1 MIALLSSREFQRR
14 GTIALGVAW
23 LVGMAGLVLAA
34 CLTGCGP
41 SALAIHAGA
50 ADIAGV
56 AINATGD
63 ELVAARGRALH
74 DAVDEA
80 PSREVAESGVEVVVA
95 RYLPA
100 LEAYDAL
107 RLTHDAYVDALVL
120 AAAGA
125 PADLGR
131 WAQLASRLV
140 QAWGAWASA
149 GAALGVD
156 VAGPPAALVGVAA
169 AAGGAL

>member
-1 MIALLSSREFQRR
+1 MIALLASREFQRR
-14 GTIALGVAW
+14 GVIALCIAW
-23 LVGMAGLVLAA
+23 LVSLAGLVLAA

-50 ADIAGV
+50 ADVAGV

-63 ELVAARGRALH
+63 ELVAARGRALRE
-74 DAVDEA
+74 AVDDA
-80 PSREVAESGVEVVVA
+80 PSREVAESGVQVVVA

-125 PADLGR
+125 PEDIGR

-140 QAWGAWASA
+140 RAWSAWAAA
-149 GAALGVD
+149 GAALGVE
-156 VAGPPAALVGVAA
+156 VVGPPAALSAVAA
-169 AAGGAL
+169 GAGGAL

>member
-1 MIALLSSREFQRR
+1 MIALFASREFQRK
-14 GTIALGVAW
+14 GVLALCFGW
-23 LVGMAGLVLAA
+23 LVAMAGLVLAA

-50 ADIAGV
+50 ADVAGV

-63 ELVAARGRALH
+63 ELVAARGRALRE
-74 DAVDEA
+74 AVDEA
-80 PSREVAESGVEVVVA
+80 PSREVAESGVQVVVA

-140 QAWGAWASA
+140 QSWSAWSAA
-149 GAALGVD
+149 GAALGVE
-156 VAGPPAALVGVAA
+156 VVGPPAALVAVTAG
-169 AAGGAL
+169 AGGGL